1 MAPPSPVSVM
11 SELSEAWQRFSRDR
25 RWRLIGGQQEIYY
38 RLLTFQSR
46 NLHLWTCG
54 LRTTWS
60 FLRLLIFGTCG
71 PKHFLC
77 HPFLTKLSVIS
88 PLCQLEDWHRRSGD
102 WWHQTM
108 PISVI
113 SEILTQLHN
122 VPAAAS
128 TLLFTGTDADQWS
141 VTMLWLVQ
149 GIIGHNI
156 LIGFRTLYEIISSI
170 FIRTKTLY
178 SSRCILIWL
187 DGCVSDWHYKLKQK
201 IENKEWK
208 GIPRMITV
216 LRNCINRFSHDFTTL
231 WRYLGKH

>member
-1 MAPPSPVSVM
+1 M

-25 RWRLIGGQQEIYY
+25 RGDDWSVD
-38 RLLTFQSR
+38 SR
-46 NLHLWTCG
+46 KYITDFLPFKVATSTSEPG

-88 PLCQLEDWHRRSGD
+88 PWCQLEDWHKSSGD

-122 VPAAAS
+122 VPAAAPWPPVYRDRCWLVVS
-128 TLLFTGTDADQWS
+128 DQ
-141 VTMLWLVQ
+141 VTMLWLVR
-149 GIIGHNI
+149 GLIGHNI

-170 FIRTKTLY
+170 FIRTKTLC

-201 IENKEWK
+201 IENKERK